1 MEALEYAKF
10 LSALFFVLALIVG
23 FAWLA
28 RRSGI
33 IPTGLL
39 KRPTGG
45 QRRLAVSEVLTL
57 DSKHR
62 LVLVSRDGTEH
73 LIILGPQSET
83 VIECG
88 IDPAAVSSPDD
99 PPKDEETSG
108 DLS

>member
-33 IPTGLL
+33 IPSGLM
-39 KRPTGG
+39 KRPAGD
-45 QRRLAVSEVLTL
+45 QARLAVLEVLTL
-57 DSKHR
+57 DSKRR

-73 LIILGPQSET
+73 LILLGPQSET
-83 VIECG
+83 VVERGIEPVTAETKQNKHDITG
-88 IDPAAVSSPDD
+88 ASS
-99 PPKDEETSG
+99 
-108 DLS
+108 